1 MAFVKRP
8 TGQKARGTGSSKHDN
23 ELLVKKDGCPIPLQ
37 SGCLKG
43 VPPPQ
48 STNEGIK
55 MECSNAN
62 CPFKE
67 ELMHVEC
74 FEAFENN
81 LIKIMSSIGSARG
94 WTNAQRRA
102 NLWDK
107 KGLSLIQKF
116 CRCACGM
123 GLLRLDQAEKDA
135 ATLTPRIPKTKKAK
149 GKNLPTLN
157 YSGSSTALLAGDKQS
172 EKHEKKEP
180 NDFPRYRSVLMDAR
194 PNSLITSIRDSER
207 KTDHDTSIG
216 TGSYKAGC
224 MEHLSLISE
233 PGTFPSKQIRGAVTN
248 AGHELCKNLTDDDT
262 GGGRFPASEPLSHPI
277 SDASKPMQQNQTSE
291 NDSGACIESLID
303 ERVSI
308 SAADGDMSTCSLVS
322 DISTGGSPEREQRPG
337 TNEAEVDIASILLS
351 PPETPPLCQEV
362 AEARS
367 EPHSEMSSDVN
378 ESYYNLFAGKSF
390 YLGEML
396 LAEIHL
402 PGALHIGI
410 DMGHTAKG
418 RPSFMK

>member
-1 MAFVKRP
+1 MIS
-8 TGQKARGTGSSKHDN
+8 ARGTGSSKHDN

-172 EKHEKKEP
+172 EKHENERYPAEK
-180 NDFPRYRSVLMDAR
+180 DAATLTPRIPKTKRAKGKNLPTLNYSGSSTALLAGDKQSEKHEKFCVPGSMEHL
-194 PNSLITSIRDSER
+194 SLISEPGTFPSKQSGAVTNAGHELCKNLTNDDTGTKARSRNRRVGGLNELPFQR

-277 SDASKPMQQNQTSE
+277 SDAPKPMQQNQTSE

-303 ERVSI
+303 ARVSI
-308 SAADGDMSTCSLVS
+308 SAGDQF
-322 DISTGGSPEREQRPG
+322 RQ
-337 TNEAEVDIASILLS
+337 LLS
-351 PPETPPLCQEV
+351 FLSLKSYFMILCLKISLE
-362 AEARS
+362 
-367 EPHSEMSSDVN
+367 
-378 ESYYNLFAGKSF
+378 
-390 YLGEML
+390 
-396 LAEIHL
+396 HL
-402 PGALHIGI
+402 N
-410 DMGHTAKG
+410 
-418 RPSFMK
+418 FV

>member
-1 MAFVKRP
+1 MIS
-8 TGQKARGTGSSKHDN
+8 ARGTGSSKHDN
-23 ELLVKKDGCPIPLQ
+23 ELLVKKDGCSIPLQ

-43 VPPPQ
+43 ECSSATGMSCLSVPPPQ

-55 MECSNAN
+55 MECNNAN

-81 LIKIMSSIGSARG
+81 LIKIMSSIDSLFEASAEQKAMCSFFLLSSLRRKLSRSRAFNAGREQLAKFLLTSLSGSRLGSARG

-123 GLLRLDQAEKDA
+123 GLLRLDQAEKGA

-157 YSGSSTALLAGDKQS
+157 YSGSSTALLAGDEQS
-172 EKHEKKEP
+172 EKHENSCEYLRLKEDP
-180 NDFPRYRSVLMDAR
+180 HR
-194 PNSLITSIRDSER
+194 
-207 KTDHDTSIG
+207 
-216 TGSYKAGC
+216 
-224 MEHLSLISE
+224 ISRM
-233 PGTFPSKQIRGAVTN
+233 SR
-248 AGHELCKNLTDDDT
+248 
-262 GGGRFPASEPLSHPI
+262 
-277 SDASKPMQQNQTSE
+277 QTSE

-303 ERVSI
+303 ARVSI
-308 SAADGDMSTCSLVS
+308 SAGDGDMSTCSLVS

-351 PPETPPLCQEV
+351 PPETPPLCPEVAEVSRGLTYCTNEAEVDIASILLSPPETPPLCPEV

-378 ESYYNLFAGKSF
+378 ESYYKLFAGKSF